1 MDFLLL
7 ALDGQDANLFLYF
20 EVSDPVDLK
29 HTCLL
34 KGSNRIVLG
43 LVKNFTNNFIRI

>member
-7 ALDGQDANLFLYF
+7 ALYGQDASLFLYF
-20 EVSDPVDLK
+20 EASDPVDLK
-29 HTCLL
+29 HICLL